1 MSRKGTS
8 RRASSTHPRTAR
20 LRRAAWSGLTALLAL
35 APALGAQRSPLASRV
50 HEWRAA
56 RQPEIV
62 RELAE
67 LLALRNVATDSADIE
82 RNAQH
87 LVAMLGRRGITG
99 RVLRHPNSMPA
110 VYGELRV
117 PGATRTVMLYA
128 HFDGQPVTAADWKYP
143 PFEPMMLTGTI
154 DAGGVPGTVRANADV
169 GEYRLYGRSASDD
182 KSPIVAML
190 SALDALRALGER
202 PSVNLKFFFEGGE
215 EAGSSGLGELM
226 SAHADLLRADLWLLC
241 DGPVHASRRP
251 QIVFGVRGVMG
262 MRLTTFGPSRALH
275 SGHYGNWAPNPAAE
289 LAELLAGMRDSEGR
303 IRIQGFYDDVRPL
316 SAAERAAV
324 AALPPTDSALRQAF
338 ELGRTEGGGAI
349 GERIMLPAMNIRAL
363 SSGSIANAANAV
375 PVSASASI
383 DLRLVPDQEPARVRE
398 RIERHLRGLGY
409 HVVHRTPTREERLAH
424 ARLIQLDWSEN
435 GYAAYRVDAGAPFS
449 RAITKLTRD
458 ALGEPVLV
466 PMLGGSLP
474 VSIMVDAVRTPM
486 VTLPIVNHDN
496 NQHAA
501 NENLRLQNLW
511 DGIALLATVMAG
523 LEREWGSPVP

>member
-1 MSRKGTS
+1 MNA
-8 RRASSTHPRTAR
+8 RRA
-20 LRRAAWSGLTALLAL
+20 LVGVALLAVTVEAQGRPI
-35 APALGAQRSPLASRV
+35 APRV
-50 HEWRAA
+50 NEWRAA
-56 RQPEIV
+56 RQAEIV
-62 RELAE
+62 RELGE
-67 LLALRNVATDSADIE
+67 LVALRNVASDSADIE

-87 LVAMLGRRGITG
+87 LLAMLAKRGIVG

-110 VYGELRV
+110 VYGELRA

-128 HFDGQPVTAADWKYP
+128 HYDGQPVTPADWAHP
-143 PFEPMMLTGTI
+143 PFDPTVLSAAL
-154 DAGGVPGTVRANADV
+154 DAGGVPTTVRANADV

-182 KSPIVAML
+182 KGPIIAML
-190 SALDALRALGER
+190 TALDALRALGER
-202 PSVNLKFFFEGGE
+202 PSVNVKFFFEGGE
-215 EAGSSGLGELM
+215 EAGSSGLGDLM

-303 IRIQGFYDDVRPL
+303 IKIEGYYDDVRPL

-324 AALPPTDSALRQAF
+324 AALPPTDSALKQAY
-338 ELGRTEGGGAI
+338 ELGRTEGEGVI
-349 GERIMLPAMNIRAL
+349 GERIMQPAMNIRAM

-375 PVSASASI
+375 PVSATASI
-383 DLRLVPDQEPARVRE
+383 DLRLVPDQDPTRVRE

-409 HVVHRTPTREERLAH
+409 HIIYEVPTREQRLAH
-424 ARLIQLDWSEN
+424 ERLVQLDWSET

-449 RAITKLTRD
+449 RAVAKLTRE

-474 VSIMVDAVRTPM
+474 VSIMVGAVNTPM

-511 DGIALLATVMAG
+511 DGIALLATVMHG
-523 LEREWGSPVP
+523 LDREWGRVVP

>member
-1 MSRKGTS
+1 MCGNGPMERG
-8 RRASSTHPRTAR
+8 RVAVA
-20 LRRAAWSGLTALLAL
+20 LGLLAAVATI
-35 APALGAQRSPLASRV
+35 APALSAQTPSLATRV

-62 RELAE
+62 RELGE
-67 LLALRNVATDSADIE
+67 LVALRNVASDSADIE

-87 LVAMLGRRGITG
+87 LIAMLAKRGITG

-128 HFDGQPVTAADWKYP
+128 HFDGQPVSAADWRYP
-143 PFEPMMLTGTI
+143 PFEPTVLNAAL
-154 DAGGVPGTVRANADV
+154 DAGGTPGTVRANADV

-182 KSPIVAML
+182 KGPIVAML
-190 SALDALRALGER
+190 NALDALRALGQR

-215 EAGSSGLGELM
+215 EAGSSGLGDLM
-226 SAHADLLRADLWLLC
+226 SSHRDLLRADLWLLC

-262 MRLTTFGPSRALH
+262 FRLTTFGPSRALH

-289 LAELLAGMRDSEGR
+289 LAEVIAGMRDSEGR
-303 IRIQGFYDDVRPL
+303 IKIAGYYDDVREL

-338 ELGRTEGGGAI
+338 ELGRTEGDGTI
-349 GERIMLPAMNIRAL
+349 GERIMQPAMNIRAL
-363 SSGSIANAANAV
+363 SAGSIANAANAV

-383 DLRLVPDQEPARVRE
+383 DLRLVPDQDPARVRE

-409 HVVHRTPTREERLAH
+409 HIVHDTPTREQRLAH
-424 ARLIQLDWSEN
+424 ERLVHLDWSEN

-449 RAITKLTRD
+449 RAIATLTRE

-474 VSIMVDAVRTPM
+474 VSIMVGAVNAPM

-523 LEREWGSPVP
+523 LDREWGRVVP